1 MLDDEGEL
9 INTLK
14 LQVEDVDDLM
24 TLERGA
30 IQSKLDYIQCE

>member
-30 IQSKLDYIQCE
+30 I